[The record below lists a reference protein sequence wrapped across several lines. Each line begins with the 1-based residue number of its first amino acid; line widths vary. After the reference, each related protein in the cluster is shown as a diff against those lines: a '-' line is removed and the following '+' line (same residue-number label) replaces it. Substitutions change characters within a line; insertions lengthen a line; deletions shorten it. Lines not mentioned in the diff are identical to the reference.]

1 MIEHLIQNALN
12 AVFISLFFSPQNI
25 SVTYQFF
32 SFGNFYKFKIISKT
46 FNSSALFFLFFFFT
60 SFYFLP
66 SVTMGRLSFFM
77 YIWIFLPSLPL
88 HDCQVALHTLFTWLA
103 SSLVRLSSCVT
114 PVRSYLCRLELEESH
129 HQHVPTFL
137 PMVRILS
144 YMSNP
149 CLPPEY
155 ELLEGKDYGLIMHV
169 VPMLSSHYTQ

>member
-12 AVFISLFFSPQNI
+12 AVFISLFFFPPRIFLLLLN
-25 SVTYQFF
+25 
-32 SFGNFYKFKIISKT
+32 
-46 FNSSALFFLFFFFT
+46 FFLLEFSINSQLFLKLEIQVHFFFFFT

-169 VPMLSSHYTQ
+169 VPILSSHYTQ